1 MGRTIP
7 SFRIA
12 LSQEEAAWRQF
23 RSSLDSK
30 SKASFDRIF
39 VISRL
44 YISSCM
50 LSCRPV
56 RIQPIFM
63 AIVFH
68 HWKQLD
74 GIIRSKNG
82 PFSKR

>member
-1 MGRTIP
+1 MGRTLP

-12 LSQEEAAWRQF
+12 LAQEESSWRQF
-23 RSSLDSK
+23 RASLDSK

-39 VISRL
+39 VISRF
-44 YISSCM
+44 YISACM

-56 RIQPIFM
+56 RIQPIIM
-63 AIVFH
+63 AIIFH

-74 GIIRSKNG
+74 SIIRSKNG

>member
-23 RSSLDSK
+23 RASLDSK

-44 YISSCM
+44 YISACM

-63 AIVFH
+63 AMVFH